1 VLVLTSV
8 TTYYGSVQALKGV
21 SLHVNKGEIV
31 ALIGAN
37 GAGKTTTL
45 RSISGL
51 LAPRRGSINFESQ
64 SIAGRP
70 PEAIVRAG
78 ISQVPEGRQVFGPL
92 SVRDNLLLGAYH
104 LSLRA
109 KRSRMKGNLEEIY
122 GLFPVLRERAQQPA
136 GTLSGGEQQM
146 LAIGRALMAEPRF
159 LLLDEPSLGL
169 APRMARTIFDAMP
182 VFRDRGLTVLL
193 VEQNARA
200 ALQISDRAYVMETG
214 RVVMEGPAQELLNQR
229 EVQRAYLGRGY
240 QQVWEDD

>member
-8 TTYYGSVQALKGV
+8 VTYYGSIQALKGI
-21 SLHVNKGEIV
+21 SLHVNEGEIV

-45 RSISGL
+45 RTVSGL
-51 LAPRRGSINFESQ
+51 LAPRRGRVSFRGRDVG
-64 SIAGRP
+64 GRP

-78 ISQVPEGRQVFGPL
+78 ISQVPEGRQLFAPL

-104 LSLRA
+104 
-109 KRSRMKGNLEEIY
+109 RSRAEKRASLSKDLGHVY
-122 GLFPVLRERAQQPA
+122 TLFPVLRERVHQLA

-146 LAIGRALMAEPRF
+146 LAIGRALMSRPQ
-159 LLLDEPSLGL
+159 LMLLDEPSLGL
-169 APRMARTIFDAMP
+169 APRAARTIFEAIP
-182 VFRDRGLTVLL
+182 EFRSQGLTVLL

-200 ALQISDRAYVMETG
+200 ALQIADRAYVLETG
-214 RVVMEGPAQELLNQR
+214 RVVMEGSAQELLHQP

-240 QQVWEDD
+240 EQVWEE

>member
-8 TTYYGSVQALKGV
+8 AAYYGSVQALKGI

-45 RSISGL
+45 KTISGL
-51 LAPRRGSINFESQ
+51 LSPRRGTITFEGKS
-64 SIAGRP
+64 AGGRS
-70 PEAIVRAG
+70 PEAIVRKG
-78 ISQVPEGRQVFGPL
+78 ISQVPEGRQVFGTL
-92 SVRDNLLLGAYH
+92 SVKDNLLLGAYH
-104 LSLRA
+104 LSWREKRARLRE
-109 KRSRMKGNLEEIY
+109 NLARVYE
-122 GLFPVLRERAQQPA
+122 LFPVLLEREQQPG

-146 LAIGRALMAEPRF
+146 LAIGRALMAEPRL

-169 APRMARTIFDAMP
+169 APRMSRAIFDAIP
-182 VFRDRGLTVLL
+182 AFRDRGLTVLL

-200 ALQISDRAYVMETG
+200 ALQIADRAYVLETG
-214 RVVMEGPAQELLNQR
+214 RVVMEGLAQELLSQK

-240 QQVWEDD
+240 QQVWEE

>member
-8 TTYYGSVQALKGV
+8 VTYYGSVQALKGI

-45 RSISGL
+45 KSISGL
-51 LAPRRGSINFESQ
+51 LAPRRGSVTFEAQ
-64 SIAGRP
+64 PIAGRP

-78 ISQVPEGRQVFGPL
+78 ISQVPEGRQIFGPL
-92 SVRDNLLLGAYH
+92 SVRDNLMLGAYH
-104 LSLRA
+104 LNLRA
-109 KRSRMKGNLEEIY
+109 KRTRMRDNLEEIY
-122 GLFPVLRERAQQPA
+122 ELFPVLRERAQQPA

-169 APRMARTIFDAMP
+169 APRMARVIFDAIP
-182 VFRDRGLTVLL
+182 AFRDRGLTVLL

-200 ALQISDRAYVMETG
+200 ALQIADRAYVMETG

-240 QQVWEDD
+240 QQVWEDG